1 MERVARISKLTI
13 DNFEQMLMT
22 FEGLTYEENTPE
34 ILSAL
39 KILQEQLNKRVMEL
53 DVSYK
58 VEEPVEE
65 VVVEEEY
72 SEDFI
77 NALANEFIKNGT
89 VRFLTQPSPKLVDL
103 VQDRVQEIKNSQ
115 EINQPASVQDEL
127 IAEEPV
133 EATVNEAGTDVPYSA
148 EYVDE
153 LAHEM
158 LETGRL
164 SMLTPPDP
172 VLLGLVNDRLKELKS
187 QLDELTEKITI
198 PAPQE
203 INPDIVEGLAQQ
215 LVKVGSLKFLSSP
228 SKELV
233 DAVNARAA
241 EIRREIGTNDLEGL
255 NKLEEEIKTEKKEE
269 QQEFDAAYVDE
280 LAHRVIETGGI
291 SFLTK
296 PPKGLLKAVDARVI
310 ELRKAEKKDLVP
322 EKVVEKI
329 DEIEEKTKEEPQ
341 TFDPEYVDKLAR
353 HLLETGRVSFLSRP
367 PAGLWEVVQARMA
380 EIKAEQNLVN
390 EVKEE
395 QSQFDPEYV
404 DELAQQMITTGRI
417 SFLSKPPEGLMEA
430 VHSRV
435 AEIRAMMNQED
446 VNETP
451 SYDPAYIDFLAQEV
465 IRTGKLNFTE
475 IPPEGLM
482 TAINNRVIEL
492 RKLES
497 QNESVV
503 TK

>member
-1 MERVARISKLTI
+1 MERVTRISKMTV
-13 DNFEQMLMT
+13 DNFEQLMMT
-22 FEGLTYEENTPE
+22 VEGLSYENNSKEL
-34 ILSAL
+34 IDML
-39 KILQEQLNKRVMEL
+39 KILQAQVNMRVQELEKLNM
-53 DVSYK
+53 
-58 VEEPVEE
+58 VE
-65 VVVEEEY
+65 VEEEY

-103 VQDRVQEIKNSQ
+103 VQERVQEIKNSQ

-127 IAEEPV
+127 IPEEPV
-133 EATVNEAGTDVPYSA
+133 EATVNEAVTDTPYSA

-172 VLLGLVNDRLKELKS
+172 VLLGLVNARLKELKS

-215 LVKVGSLKFLSSP
+215 LVKVGSLKFLNSP

-241 EIRREIGTNDLEGL
+241 EIRREIGTNDLEDL
-255 NKLEEEIKTEKKEE
+255 NKLEEEIKVEKKEE

-329 DEIEEKTKEEPQ
+329 DEIKEKTKEEPQ
-341 TFDPEYVDKLAR
+341 T
-353 HLLETGRVSFLSRP
+353 
-367 PAGLWEVVQARMA
+367 
-380 EIKAEQNLVN
+380 
-390 EVKEE
+390 
-395 QSQFDPEYV
+395 FDPEYV